1 MHYKLDSCMDNVFI
15 LIRRETYI
23 HSRYIII
30 WGIIKF
36 LSSVARVIDRQYVRI
51 QVTSASNYWFSI
63 FSIRRIW
70 SFVFLLT
77 DHKQTQVFNVYC
89 CCSTIFDNDVFCV
102 MSRHLKSRS
111 SPYSLD
117 HTQHQSGYK
126 IHNCFLKHIYI
137 QNAHR

>member
-1 MHYKLDSCMDNVFI
+1 MHYKLDSCVDNIFI
-15 LIRRETYI
+15 FIRRVTFKI
-23 HSRYIII
+23 GLTLRYN
-30 WGIIKF
+30 KTLF
-36 LSSVARVIDRQYVRI
+36 SVARVIDRQYVSI

-137 QNAHR
+137 QNIHR